1 MCPVPELRSTYTNHY
16 EIGSKLRL
24 SELGRFRNL
33 DQCTMNNMPRSWTL
47 RSTYA
52 NRFEIG
58 S

>member
-33 DQCTMNNMPRSWTL
+33 DQCTMNNMPRS
-47 RSTYA
+47 
-52 NRFEIG
+52 
-58 S
+58 